1 MIEMVQGQNKT
12 QGTNQRMIV
21 LEMLLTEQVYSH
33 LLVREVLYKYNYL
46 TQQEKAFIKRLY
58 EGTLER
64 QIELD
69 YVIGQYSSVKTGKM
83 KKVIRALLRM
93 SVYQILYMDAVP
105 DAAACNE
112 AVKLAQKKGFS
123 SLKGFV
129 NGVLR
134 NIARNKGS
142 LVYTSLSVKYSMPEW
157 IVDMWTAQLGAETTE
172 AVLAGL
178 LKEHPVT
185 IRFRVVPDLP
195 LETAVQAVQQA
206 LAAQGGTMEQHP
218 YLSCVYNVSGTDDLT
233 RLPYY
238 HEGAFVVQD
247 ASSILAVMAAG
258 IARYADKQTGEKT
271 VRVLD
276 LCAAPGGKSM
286 LAADILEQCSAK
298 NTFQY
303 SVVSR
308 DLSADKVAR
317 MLENFDRCG
326 LRHMT
331 AQTADATVEDS
342 ALVGTADIV
351 IADVPCSG
359 LGVIGK
365 KRDIKYNIT
374 QQAIEDITV
383 LQRQILAVAV
393 RYLKPGGRLLFS
405 TCTINQKENEQQF
418 AWLREKFGLAPL
430 SLDDALP
437 ASLHTE
443 TTKNGYLQLLP
454 GVHDT
459 DGFFISVLC
468 RQENSDGEQSD
479 GEQGI

>member
-1 MIEMVQGQNKT
+1 M
-12 QGTNQRMIV
+12 
-21 LEMLLTEQVYSH
+21 
-33 LLVREVLYKYNYL
+33 
-46 TQQEKAFIKRLY
+46 
-58 EGTLER
+58 
-64 QIELD
+64 
-69 YVIGQYSSVKTGKM
+69 TG
-83 KKVIRALLRM
+83 
-93 SVYQILYMDAVP
+93 D
-105 DAAACNE
+105 
-112 AVKLAQKKGFS
+112 
-123 SLKGFV
+123 
-129 NGVLR
+129 
-134 NIARNKGS
+134 
-142 LVYTSLSVKYSMPEW
+142 T
-157 IVDMWTAQLGAETTE
+157 
-172 AVLAGL
+172 
-178 LKEHPVT
+178 
-185 IRFRVVPDLP
+185 
-195 LETAVQAVQQA
+195 
-206 LAAQGGTMEQHP
+206 
-218 YLSCVYNVSGTDDLT
+218 
-233 RLPYY
+233 
-238 HEGAFVVQD
+238 
-247 ASSILAVMAAG
+247 
-258 IARYADKQTGEKT
+258 T

-286 LAADILEQCSAK
+286 LAADILEQCSAE
-298 NTFQY
+298 NAFQY

-317 MLENFDRCG
+317 MLENFGRCG

-331 AQTADATVEDS
+331 AQTANAAVEDS

-443 TTKNGYLQLLP
+443 TTKNGYLQ
-454 GVHDT
+454 
-459 DGFFISVLC
+459 
-468 RQENSDGEQSD
+468 
-479 GEQGI
+479 